1 MTQMDPMRDNRGNT
15 MARCTCDE
23 CDETITIKCNFV
35 TREGD
40 HRPTEVNRSQATVKL
55 NDAGWTLVKNVLR
68 CPSCESLR
76 KEKRMSKEPTVVSIT
91 ATPPRQPTREQKRMI
106 VTALEEMYDT
116 QNQRYKGTETDKGIA
131 EMLGDNIM
139 SGWVSIVREDMFGPD
154 GNEEMLDFSKEI
166 AAWMKKVDDNLAIIN
181 LALSEI
187 EGARAEAKKYQDR
200 LSKIVVAIGP
210 KAEKTA

>member
-1 MTQMDPMRDNRGNT
+1 MTQIFPMRDNRGNT
-15 MARCTCDE
+15 MAKCTCDE
-23 CDETITIKCNFV
+23 CPETVTFKCSFV
-35 TREGD
+35 NREND
-40 HRPTEVNRSQATVKL
+40 HRPIEVNKSQATVKL

-68 CPSCESLR
+68 CPKCEALR

-116 QNQRYKGTETDKGIA
+116 QNQRYKGSETDKGIA

-154 GNEEMLDFSKEI
+154 GNEEMLDFSKEM
-166 AAWMKKVDDNLAIIN
+166 AAWIKKADDAIAIIN
-181 LALSEI
+181 EAMLEVTA
-187 EGARAEAKKYQDR
+187 ARAEVKKYQER
-200 LSKIVVAIGP
+200 LGKIVVAIGP
-210 KAEKTA
+210 KAERTA